1 MSDETN
7 AMLDPLADLGLT
19 GAQTDA
25 DVVNAAGAAAS
36 TEASAD
42 APRTRAPRVEVEIGE
57 LEFGE
62 IDFIPAAVRGG
73 EKGSKYEFEK
83 LAAPTPK
90 DPADL
95 SKGYSYK
102 TFTVNKLPDVQA
114 AALKRSVQSAVTAE
128 NRTNKKNGNPAQ
140 YVSRSVIKAGE
151 FVGLIVIR
159 VDATID
165 VTAE

>member
-7 AMLDPLADLGLT
+7 SMLDPLADLGLT
-19 GAQTDA
+19 DVQTDA
-25 DVVNAAGAAAS
+25 DVVNSTTASAS
-36 TEASAD
+36 TD
-42 APRTRAPRVEVEIGE
+42 APKTRAPRVEVEIGE

-83 LAAPTPK
+83 LAAPTLK
-90 DPADL
+90 DENDP
-95 SKGYSYK
+95 SKGYTYK

-140 YVSRSVIKAGE
+140 YVSRSVIKGGE
-151 FVGLIVIR
+151 FVGLVVIR
-159 VDATID
+159 VDATMD
-165 VTAE
+165 TASE